1 MKFYLCKYIPP
12 RTDFLA
18 TMTAEEGKWMKQHGD
33 FLNNLLD
40 KGLIVAHGPV
50 MDPSGGYGVSLYQI
64 ADDQD
69 IATITSEDPIV
80 KNGAGSYEHYPMLH
94 LKSRMTSPPS

>member
-1 MKFYLCKYIPP
+1 MKFYLCKYVPP
-12 RTDFLA
+12 RTDFPA
-18 TMTAEEGKWMKQHGD
+18 AMTADESKWMKQHGD
-33 FLNNLLD
+33 FLNSLLD

-50 MDPSGGYGVSLYQI
+50 IDPGDGYGVSLHQI

-80 KNGAGSYEHYPMLH
+80 KNGTGHYEHYPMLH
-94 LKSRMTSPPS
+94 LKSRTTAPPS